1 MSHRGIR
8 LFNSM
13 ALIRC
18 TECGHEVSDK
28 AMQCPNCG
36 CPIHKIKE
44 DANSIAEGEKVIV
57 VSEESANN
65 NFDDETFP
73 IEEAAQYYD
82 EEPKSNRGVII
93 AFSVAVTMVIVGA
106 VFMYHNGILDR
117 FGFGKSVSDSI
128 SDTVKVDY
136 AKLYFNMKDS
146 LRNDSLMKDSIAKAK
161 DEYKKNIFK
170 EYKRILYN
178 NKRFDYEDIPCR
190 YFLHDI
196 TNDKVPE
203 LWIVSGSSTVDTQ
216 LLVYTYKN
224 GIKKLYEDCGDNS
237 TFHKGNGYILQ
248 CRGRQG
254 NAYWLK
260 FFHDGKKVQVECIF
274 AEELTNEDFNNG
286 KCYTEPKEQE
296 VEMYDYSNLEPLKD
310 ALGIE

>member
-1 MSHRGIR
+1 
-8 LFNSM
+8 M

-106 VFMYHNGILDR
+106 
-117 FGFGKSVSDSI
+117 GFADLICAVN
-128 SDTVKVDY
+128 Y
-136 AKLYFNMKDS
+136 
-146 LRNDSLMKDSIAKAK
+146 
-161 DEYKKNIFK
+161 
-170 EYKRILYN
+170 
-178 NKRFDYEDIPCR
+178 
-190 YFLHDI
+190 
-196 TNDKVPE
+196 
-203 LWIVSGSSTVDTQ
+203 
-216 LLVYTYKN
+216 
-224 GIKKLYEDCGDNS
+224 
-237 TFHKGNGYILQ
+237 
-248 CRGRQG
+248 
-254 NAYWLK
+254 
-260 FFHDGKKVQVECIF
+260 FHDRVFFEH
-274 AEELTNEDFNNG
+274 
-286 KCYTEPKEQE
+286 
-296 VEMYDYSNLEPLKD
+296 
-310 ALGIE
+310 

>member
-1 MSHRGIR
+1 M
-8 LFNSM
+8 
-13 ALIRC
+13 
-18 TECGHEVSDK
+18 
-28 AMQCPNCG
+28 
-36 CPIHKIKE
+36 
-44 DANSIAEGEKVIV
+44 
-57 VSEESANN
+57 
-65 NFDDETFP
+65 
-73 IEEAAQYYD
+73 
-82 EEPKSNRGVII
+82 
-93 AFSVAVTMVIVGA
+93 
-106 VFMYHNGILDR
+106 
-117 FGFGKSVSDSI
+117 
-128 SDTVKVDY
+128 
-136 AKLYFNMKDS
+136 
-146 LRNDSLMKDSIAKAK
+146 
-161 DEYKKNIFK
+161 
-170 EYKRILYN
+170 
-178 NKRFDYEDIPCR
+178 
-190 YFLHDI
+190 
-196 TNDKVPE
+196 
-203 LWIVSGSSTVDTQ
+203 SGSSTVDTQ